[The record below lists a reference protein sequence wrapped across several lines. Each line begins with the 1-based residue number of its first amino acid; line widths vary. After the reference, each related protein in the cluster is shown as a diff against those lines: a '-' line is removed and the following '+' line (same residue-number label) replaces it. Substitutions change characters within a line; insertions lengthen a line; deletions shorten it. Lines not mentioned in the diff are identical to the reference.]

1 MRAIAVSEFGGPE
14 VLRVI
19 DAPKPEP
26 AAGEVRVRVLASPVN
41 PIDVFIR
48 SGALADLLPQSD
60 FYVPGVDLA
69 GEVDLVGPG
78 VHGFSP
84 GQRVVALVPWFVN
97 QAGTYA
103 EYVVVPA
110 EALAVAPKEAEPAAA
125 STLPLNGITAS
136 LALDVIEPAAN
147 KTVLVTGAAGGV
159 GGYAVQLAAG
169 RGATVVAVAGPD
181 DEAAVRALGARHV
194 VARGDDIADKVT
206 ALVPGGVDGVVDAA
220 SLGAAVLPAVRDGGR
235 FAAVLAPAAP
245 EAERGITVETVQ
257 QAPDGKRLAAL
268 VSEVDAGRLSLRVA
282 ETLPLADAAAAHERF
297 GKGGV
302 RGRLVLVP

>member
-1 MRAIAVSEFGGPE
+1 MRAVAVSKFGGPE
-14 VLRVI
+14 ALRVI

-26 AAGEVRVRVLASPVN
+26 EEGEVRVKVLASPVN

-48 SGALADLLPQSD
+48 SGALADLLPESEY
-60 FYVPGVDLA
+60 YVPGVDVA
-69 GEVDLVGPG
+69 GEVDLAGPG
-78 VHGFSP
+78 VSGFAA
-84 GQRVVALVPWFVN
+84 GQSVVALVPWFVN

-110 EALAVAPKEAEPAAA
+110 DALAVAPHKADAAAA

-136 LALDVIEPAAN
+136 LTLDVVEPAAG
-147 KTVLVTGAAGGV
+147 KTILVTGAAGGV

-169 RGATVVAVAGPD
+169 RGATVIAVAGPD
-181 DEAAVRALGARHV
+181 DDAAVRALGAGRV
-194 VARGDDIADKVT
+194 VARGEDVADKVK

-268 VSEVDAGRLSLRVA
+268 VSEVDAGRLTLRVA
-282 ETLPLADAAAAHERF
+282 EKFALADAATAHERF